1 MARDKGKT
9 LQARVDA
16 EYAHR
21 FAVLAA
27 AKGISE
33 SALVR
38 QATDKIL
45 AEAEG
50 QIDALKAE
58 VRARLR
64 ADEEKAFAELDSLAG
79 SSSTREGTVARE
91 GAMNEK
97 P

>member
-16 EYAHR
+16 EYAQR

-64 ADEEKAFAELDSLAG
+64 ADEEKSLAELDSLADFVSRNVNAEEQHQRTG
-79 SSSTREGTVARE
+79 GV
-91 GAMNEK
+91 
-97 P
+97 

>member
-16 EYAHR
+16 EYAQR

-64 ADEEKAFAELDSLAG
+64 ADEEKSLAELDSLADFVSRNVSAEEHQRTG
-79 SSSTREGTVARE
+79 GV
-91 GAMNEK
+91 
-97 P
+97 

>member
-16 EYAHR
+16 EYAQR

-38 QATDKIL
+38 LAIDKVL

-64 ADEEKAFAELDSLAG
+64 ADEEKSLAELDSLADFVSRNVNAEAESRQVG
-79 SSSTREGTVARE
+79 GV
-91 GAMNEK
+91 
-97 P
+97 